1 MVGSRVTARS
11 YPSPFSTDPVP
22 LSRVVM
28 THPIPL
34 GGGGEEG
41 MGIHS

>member
-1 MVGSRVTARS
+1 MVGSRVAARA
-11 YPSPFSTDPVP
+11 YPPISTDPVP

-34 GGGGEEG
+34 GGEGG